1 MTTENRRRG
10 IVANVLRLI
19 GRRTLVA
26 LVVTVLASFVIAGVE
41 LGVATFLQL
50 FLKSIGVLGADVHTP
65 FSDARPSAATLAIA
79 LGTIAI
85 VRSLGLFLS
94 QQSGYVAMEMIN
106 ARLRRLAVWDMLLH
120 PSRRVVPAAAINA
133 RVGDLAVK
141 SSLFCYYAA
150 NLLGVGVQ
158 ALALIP
164 LMLFMAP
171 GETLVAL
178 VGLGAVGVFVLWV
191 NRRVRGITSN
201 VPAELRV
208 LTEGIQRVARNSLLV
223 RILRTETIEHR
234 RLTTSVDRYAGFMIR
249 AGFLGSFAGSLPP
262 FVGVLLILLIVGL
275 SQAVFHSP
283 GMTLVAFLYL
293 LIRFVSGVA
302 NSATLSSSASTNW
315 PSFKDSLDYA
325 SEFDDDQLD
334 AAMLPEGELVG
345 RATERPKSSG
355 GEPPAISVR
364 DVHFRYPGGATE
376 VLHGA
381 SVEIEKGSQL
391 AIIGPSG
398 CGKSTLLS
406 LVLGLLEPSSGDI
419 VVGGVVPTKYFSD
432 PQVRVGYVGAE
443 PFLIAGSIRENLRY
457 GVSVEATDADLIA
470 ALESAAMRTVVERLP
485 DGLDYV
491 IGEDGGGLSAGQ
503 KQRLCLARAPQPAAR
518 ARARRRSANLDNQT
532 EVEIADSLRGSVDV
546 VPSSWC
552 RTEKASSST
561 RTASSS

>member
-171 GETLVAL
+171 GET
-178 VGLGAVGVFVLWV
+178 
-191 NRRVRGITSN
+191 RRVS
-201 VPAELRV
+201 VP
-208 LTEGIQRVARNSLLV
+208 
-223 RILRTETIEHR
+223 
-234 RLTTSVDRYAGFMIR
+234 
-249 AGFLGSFAGSLPP
+249 
-262 FVGVLLILLIVGL
+262 
-275 SQAVFHSP
+275 
-283 GMTLVAFLYL
+283 
-293 LIRFVSGVA
+293 
-302 NSATLSSSASTNW
+302 W
-315 PSFKDSLDYA
+315 PSA
-325 SEFDDDQLD
+325 E
-334 AAMLPEGELVG
+334 A
-345 RATERPKSSG
+345 
-355 GEPPAISVR
+355 
-364 DVHFRYPGGATE
+364 GAT
-376 VLHGA
+376 
-381 SVEIEKGSQL
+381 
-391 AIIGPSG
+391 PST
-398 CGKSTLLS
+398 S
-406 LVLGLLEPSSGDI
+406 
-419 VVGGVVPTKYFSD
+419 
-432 PQVRVGYVGAE
+432 
-443 PFLIAGSIRENLRY
+443 
-457 GVSVEATDADLIA
+457 EA
-470 ALESAAMRTVVERLP
+470 
-485 DGLDYV
+485 
-491 IGEDGGGLSAGQ
+491 
-503 KQRLCLARAPQPAAR
+503 
-518 ARARRRSANLDNQT
+518 
-532 EVEIADSLRGSVDV
+532 
-546 VPSSWC
+546 
-552 RTEKASSST
+552 
-561 RTASSS
+561 